1 MYKYGMSPAV
11 ARVQFL
17 FHQEERQIA
26 EAMGIKMM
34 EYREDQ
40 FLWKGSIMGV
50 EYWAPFVD
58 VILPPITGPDSIEHR
73 YFTEDIPVGT
83 VVRYRLAKKFDVDV
97 PTIESLGIGV
107 IETLGNKWTKGAI

>member
-1 MYKYGMSPAV
+1 VPLSKASLEVSEMEGTLGIPKGKYSMYKHGMSPAV

-40 FLWKGSIMGV
+40 FFWKGSIMGV
-50 EYWAPFVD
+50 EYWAPFVN
-58 VILPPITGPDSIEHR
+58 VT
-73 YFTEDIPVGT
+73 
-83 VVRYRLAKKFDVDV
+83 
-97 PTIESLGIGV
+97 SLKRELV
-107 IETLGNKWTKGAI
+107 